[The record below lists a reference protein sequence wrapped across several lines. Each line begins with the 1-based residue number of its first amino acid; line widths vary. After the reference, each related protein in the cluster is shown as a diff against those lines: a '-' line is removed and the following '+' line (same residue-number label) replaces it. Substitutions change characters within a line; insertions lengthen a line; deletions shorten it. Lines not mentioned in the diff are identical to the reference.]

1 MYKSETELEERL
13 ISLIDSLI
21 KIEDKEFV
29 EKAKNDL
36 LLETIKIYAPGYVH
50 IHLKK
55 LCDSLSDN
63 KK

>member
-1 MYKSETELEERL
+1 MYKSETELEEKLIRL
-13 ISLIDSLI
+13 VDNLI
-21 KIEDKEFV
+21 KFEDKEFV

-36 LLETIKIYAPGYVH
+36 LLDTIKIYAPDYVH